1 MPIGEGVV
9 SPDEWRRT
17 LAKLLADN
25 KLVSDERTKRVTRTV
40 LPRIIARHGA
50 IERLLEQEQL
60 ELAGLIG
67 DAVALLRNAPSEAAR
82 TALFKRAET
91 LSSSALLTAKALIR
105 AHLDSKRGNN
115 A

>member
-1 MPIGEGVV
+1 M

-17 LAKLLADN
+17 LAKLLAAS
-25 KLVSDERTKRVTRTV
+25 KLVSEEQTRGMARTV

-50 IERLLEQEQL
+50 IERLLEQEQH
-60 ELAGLIG
+60 ELAGVIG

-82 TALFKRAET
+82 AALFKRAEA
-91 LSSSALLTAKALIR
+91 LSSSALLTAKAVIK
-105 AHLDSKRGNN
+105 AHLDSRRGKT

>member
-1 MPIGEGVV
+1 M
-9 SPDEWRRT
+9 SPNEWRRT
-17 LAKLLADN
+17 LAKLLTAS
-25 KLVSDERTKRVTRTV
+25 KLVSDEQAKGAGRTV

-50 IERLLEQEQL
+50 IERLLEQEQH

-82 TALFKRAET
+82 TALFRRAET
-91 LSSSALLTAKALIR
+91 LSSSALLTAKALIK

>member
-1 MPIGEGVV
+1 V
-9 SPDEWRRT
+9 SPNEWRST
-17 LAKLLADN
+17 LARLLAAS
-25 KLVSDERTKRVTRTV
+25 KLVSDEQTKGTGRTV

-50 IERLLEQEQL
+50 IERLLEQEQH

-67 DAVALLRNAPSEAAR
+67 DAVALLRNGPSEAGR

-91 LSSSALLTAKALIR
+91 LSSSALLTAKALIK
-105 AHLDSKRGNN
+105 AHLDSKRGNS